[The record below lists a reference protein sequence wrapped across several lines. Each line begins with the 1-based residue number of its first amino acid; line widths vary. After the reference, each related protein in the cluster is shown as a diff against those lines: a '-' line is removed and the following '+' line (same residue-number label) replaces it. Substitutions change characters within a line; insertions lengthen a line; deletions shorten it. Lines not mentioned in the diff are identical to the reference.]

1 MKTRMLLGALPLVFI
16 GSQAL
21 AEGDVAAGKAKYD
34 AECEE
39 CHYDDDFSG
48 ETAADVAAWIQGC
61 DRILKYHL
69 QLGPDGLPLPAST
82 LGKIHSRKD
91 NFAFRRYL
99 QADN

>member
-1 MKTRMLLGALPLVFI
+1 MRTRMLLGAISLVFI

-48 ETAADVAAWIQGC
+48 ETAADIAAWIQE
-61 DRILKYHL
+61 IV
-69 QLGPDGLPLPAST
+69 DGDTEHKSDLAGLSAEDIANLAAFYAS
-82 LGKIHSRKD
+82 K
-91 NFAFRRYL
+91 
-99 QADN
+99 